1 MHRGRSFIIQIELC
15 RPIDTFSGGGF
26 SNCRHRGSST
36 RARRRQSAG
45 EFAYGIELFHS
56 LDPSSPRKIRRRKGG
71 GKGTELFLSGALT
84 VRRTGWKIIG
94 RLLRLSVSSF
104 WRVSF
109 FFFFEEEGCG
119 FWRIGGN
126 GGRWWL
132 FFFLSVSSVY
142 LVFILIDRFKTE
154 IRRLNA

>member
-36 RARRRQSAG
+36 RARRRESAG

-56 LDPSSPRKIRRRKGG
+56 PTLPRSKNSVEGEEG

-84 VRRTGWKIIG
+84 VPRTGWKIIG
-94 RLLRLSVSSF
+94 RLLRPLCVVF
-104 WRVSF
+104 LTCFVF
-109 FFFFEEEGCG
+109 FSRMMGVDFRESEETG
-119 FWRIGGN
+119 IGG
-126 GGRWWL
+126 GY
-132 FFFLSVSSVY
+132 FFLSV
-142 LVFILIDRFKTE
+142 FI
-154 IRRLNA
+154 